1 MVSTTLSHQRSHDPC
16 RDGERAVLVVD
27 RQRLFAEVV
36 TPLLED
42 LAFRVRVATVAEDAD
57 VFITNDRPHLALVDL
72 TLPED
77 DGFTVGQ
84 SVLAAR
90 PEAVVI
96 GVTAMADPRQIRESR
111 RAGFWGCMSKDVSV
125 PRFTS
130 VVRDAMQGR
139 PVRQPERL
147 GDSTRGTSYPPGPPD
162 LLSAQL
168 TPRELEV
175 LAMLAEGAG
184 STRIAHEL
192 DISWNTVRTHAQ
204 SILTKLQVHSR
215 LEAAAVAVQQGLVP
229 DPVASESGAA

>member
-1 MVSTTLSHQRSHDPC
+1 
-16 RDGERAVLVVD
+16 
-27 RQRLFAEVV
+27 
-36 TPLLED
+36 
-42 LAFRVRVATVAEDAD
+42 
-57 VFITNDRPHLALVDL
+57 LVDL
-72 TLPED
+72 SLPED

-96 GVTAMADPRQIRESR
+96 GVTPMADPSQIRESR
-111 RAGFWGCMSKDVSV
+111 RAGFWGCVSKDVSV

-130 VVRDAMQGR
+130 VVRAAMQGR
-139 PVRQPERL
+139 PVRQPERRS
-147 GDSTRGTSYPPGPPD
+147 DTRGSSYPSGPFD
-162 LLSAQL
+162 LLAAQL

-175 LAMLAEGAG
+175 LAQLAGGAG
-184 STRIAHEL
+184 SSQIAREL

-229 DPVASESGAA
+229 DPAASESGAA